1 MKKLWKKLL
10 RVLAVFAAGLLTML
24 LVQKRKEKYERKA
37 LTDVYNKRAKEK
49 RPDESVVIDAKR
61 DAEVKQVKKQ
71 VEEADKAQLKREFDY
86 LTKE

>member
-1 MKKLWKKLL
+1 MKKLWKKL
-10 RVLAVFAAGLLTML
+10 VQGLAVCAAGLLTML

-49 RPDESVVIDAKR
+49 RPDESVAIDAKH

-71 VEEADKAQLKREFDY
+71 IEEADKAKLKREFDY